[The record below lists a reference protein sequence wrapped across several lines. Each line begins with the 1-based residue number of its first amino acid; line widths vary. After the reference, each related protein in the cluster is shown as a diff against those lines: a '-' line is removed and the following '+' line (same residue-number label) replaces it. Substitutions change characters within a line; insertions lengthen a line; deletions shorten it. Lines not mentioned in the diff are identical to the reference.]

1 MSEVPMSAALE
12 SALAQLEALAE
23 RDRARLHRTLNTA
36 LKLVAASEDVSG
48 DAGTELVAE
57 EQLTAEDAKDRV

>member
-36 LKLVAASEDVSG
+36 LHLVTAKEQVAD
-48 DAGTELVAE
+48 DAGAELVAE
-57 EQLTAEDAKDRV
+57 EQLTAEDAKYRV